1 MSTGK
6 KNHLKVRVIFIGP
19 SPSLTLFRVLN
30 LTVRMLQDLNWTK
43 PGRSAGTPGN
53 SLREAGYQWP
63 SSKPR
68 MSSPSYFVVKQ
79 TVETDCYSDLETGTF
94 LAPNKKMNLVGKK
107 KQIKMN

>member
-1 MSTGK
+1 
-6 KNHLKVRVIFIGP
+6 
-19 SPSLTLFRVLN
+19 
-30 LTVRMLQDLNWTK
+30 
-43 PGRSAGTPGN
+43 
-53 SLREAGYQWP
+53 
-63 SSKPR
+63 